1 MKKFIPRWLAR
12 LFSMKGGMPSAS
24 MPMPMSAPMLDC
36 ESVMRQLWDY
46 LDAELTPER
55 MEEIRMHIEMCK
67 RCYPQYQFERSFLD
81 AVAARG
87 RTHSDPERLRA
98 NLLAALRSN
107 GLSEA

>member
-12 LFSMKGGMPSAS
+12 LFSMKGGMPSD
-24 MPMPMSAPMLDC
+24 PMSAPMLDC

-46 LDAELTPER
+46 VDAELTPER
-55 MEEIRMHIEMCK
+55 MEEIRMHVEMCK

-81 AVAARG
+81 AISARR

-98 NLLAALRSN
+98 DLLAALRSK